1 MLSAVVISQLSSGP
15 AWPAAEFCYTQSHR
29 APTPGGR
36 RQVITQALC
45 SLTHTH
51 AKGSFPVKL
60 LIDSAF
66 DLMKS
71 YNPLSSCLDVDI
83 FRSEWHY
90 CKLQSSP
97 PPFHCL
103 LCKEDE
109 AQRTSLPLCVF
120 VVIFPNFL
128 HNNVPQAI
136 LCAVMHWKRANL
148 NTKIRDLRWG
158 RAAGGGGGREWVSK
172 SCVMERSEEQLP
184 LWCGLF
190 LMWSLVCWWKRVTWP
205 RNEKL
210 SAVNS
215 QIYWKTWI
223 SKFLMSGYLTLLDL
237 KTLHNK
243 LSLGKSTQNC
253 MTCFKLEIRL

>member
-148 NTKIRDLRWG
+148 NTNTKIRDLRWG
-158 RAAGGGGGREWVSK
+158 RAAGGAVGGSGSQRAAWWSVEKNNSHCDVG
-172 SCVMERSEEQLP
+172 C
-184 LWCGLF
+184 F
-190 LMWSLVCWWKRVTWP
+190 LCEVLCAD
-205 RNEKL
+205 EKE
-210 SAVNS
+210 SRDPGM
-215 QIYWKTWI
+215 K
-223 SKFLMSGYLTLLDL
+223 
-237 KTLHNK
+237 
-243 LSLGKSTQNC
+243 NC
-253 MTCFKLEIRL
+253 QP